1 MASTNIQPAH
11 PPDFDWREAGLRYF
25 SLGHYL
31 RRQFGQRVWKVSV
44 DGHFNCPNVDGTVAT
59 GGCVFCNIKSFSPSR
74 RLRKRSITEQIDEG
88 IARIGR
94 RNKVGRFLAYF
105 QPATNTYAPVPQ
117 LRELYLE
124 AIAHPQVAGMVIGTR
139 PDCVADEVLDLL
151 TELSQRVWLSVEYGV
166 QTIHDRSL
174 DWMNRG
180 HHYDAFVDAWKRT
193 RARGLHAGVHLILGI
208 PGESREDMIATACEM
223 ARLGVDAVKLHNL
236 YAVRGTPLACWV
248 SAGEV
253 TLPTLIEY
261 AHVVADVLER
271 LPPHCVIDRIGGD
284 APPEYLVAPQWC
296 LDKAG
301 VRQAVGDELASRNT
315 WQGRLYEA
323 M

>member
-1 MASTNIQPAH
+1 LASTNIQPAH
-11 PPDFDWREAGLRYF
+11 PPGFDWREAGLRYF

-74 RLRKRSITEQIDEG
+74 RLRKRSITEQINEG
-88 IARIGR
+88 ISRIRR
-94 RNKVGRFLAYF
+94 RNKVERFLAYF

-117 LRELYLE
+117 LRELYQE
-124 AIAHPQVAGMVIGTR
+124 AIAHPEVVGLVIGTR

-151 TELSQRVWLSVEYGV
+151 AELSQRVWLSIEYGV

-180 HHYDAFVDAWKRT
+180 HHYAASLDALERT
-193 RARGLHAGVHLILGI
+193 RKRGLHAGVHLILGI
-208 PGESREDMIATACEM
+208 PGESREDMIATAREM
-223 ARLGVDAVKLHNL
+223 ARLEVDAVKLHNL
-236 YAVRGTPLACWV
+236 YAVRGTLLARWV
-248 SAGEV
+248 STGEV
-253 TLPTLIEY
+253 TLLTLTEY
-261 AHVVADVLER
+261 ARVVTDVLER

-301 VRQAVGDELASRNT
+301 VRRAVDDELAGRST
-315 WQGRLYEA
+315 WQGRLYQTP
-323 M
+323 